1 MGLKEVVPA
10 PYEGEIAKNN
20 GKRPTK
26 RQVSGFEVFNACV
39 NDLTGKDKLAKT
51 IQYGIRTI
59 AAIHEVNGLGNPRVA
74 KHLGMDT
81 NGNIVRPILNEQ
93 KLIEAVESVDSND
106 NNETK
111 FNSISTIIT
120 LFSKILNKYAKIM
133 SQKSIHRGF
142 VIIIAYITNKLSSL
156 LQGLNIYRHLLRAGT
171 IPFRIWKFS
180 NHIKWSLKILLDRTS
195 LDGPAVKMETVIKYW
210 TSKDLISQMINF
222 WYAISDEI
230 LLLYRFK
237 FLLNGNSNGKD
248 SFSNSLFQFAEDHE
262 LYSWMGSILL
272 GLNNDWNKWILLKDK
287 ESKIILNKKV
297 KARTRRIVSDIKK
310 NNSNEITTTT
320 KRNESPDFD
329 KYDNEDTEIVGEE
342 EMYYDEM
349 YYDELSEI
357 KRDKTT
363 VKINAIRLT
372 CDMIFDAK
380 YIFHW
385 NMYKPLHVV
394 LGLTSGSLGLYNV
407 WRQKRYELENKQ

>member
-20 GKRPTK
+20 GKRLTK

-59 AAIHEVNGLGNPRVA
+59 AAIHEVNGLGNPSVA
-74 KHLGMDT
+74 KHLGMDI
-81 NGNIVRPILNEQ
+81 NGNIVRPVLNGQ
-93 KLIEAVESVDSND
+93 KLIEVVESVDSND

-111 FNSISTIIT
+111 FSSISTIIT
-120 LFSKILNKYAKIM
+120 LFSKILTKYAKIM

-142 VIIIAYITNKLSSL
+142 VIMVAYITNKLSSL

-195 LDGPAVKMETVIKYW
+195 IDGPAVKMETVIKYW

-287 ESKIILNKKV
+287 ESRIILNKKV

-329 KYDNEDTEIVGEE
+329 KYDNEDTEIAGEE

-349 YYDELSEI
+349 YYDELSEV

>member
-10 PYEGEIAKNN
+10 PYEGEIVKNN
-20 GKRPTK
+20 GKRPSK

-51 IQYGIRTI
+51 IQYGIRTV

-81 NGNIVRPILNEQ
+81 NGNIVRPVLNEQ
-93 KLIEAVESVDSND
+93 KLIEVVESVDSND

-329 KYDNEDTEIVGEE
+329 KYDNEDTEIAGEE

-349 YYDELSEI
+349 YYDELSEV

>member
-10 PYEGEIAKNN
+10 PYEGEIVKNN
-20 GKRPTK
+20 GKRPSK

-51 IQYGIRTI
+51 IQYGIRTV
-59 AAIHEVNGLGNPRVA
+59 AAIHEVNGLGNPCLA

-81 NGNIVRPILNEQ
+81 NGNIVRPVLNEQ
-93 KLIEAVESVDSND
+93 KLIEVVESVDSND

-329 KYDNEDTEIVGEE
+329 KYDNEDTEIAGEE

-349 YYDELSEI
+349 YYDELSEV

>member
-10 PYEGEIAKNN
+10 PYEGEIVKNN
-20 GKRPTK
+20 GKRPSK

-81 NGNIVRPILNEQ
+81 NGNIVRPVLNEQ
-93 KLIEAVESVDSND
+93 KLIEVVESVDSND
-106 NNETK
+106 NSETK

-120 LFSKILNKYAKIM
+120 LFSKILTKYAKIM
-133 SQKSIHRGF
+133 SQKSIYRGF

-329 KYDNEDTEIVGEE
+329 KYDNEDTEIAGEE